1 LGGGPGGGP
10 PRDSSKATE
19 MFTLPDTIRARPK
32 HQRGVPGPEYGLI
45 VGLCAQVIVGSMI
58 TLGTRVIRPFTTA
71 AALP

>member
-1 LGGGPGGGP
+1 
-10 PRDSSKATE
+10 